1 METLTVVRSK
11 IEKAGLEC
19 YGRNARQPQTK
30 PRMASRT
37 SESVAVS
44 CIKRDRLGGYGITN
58 WNDTE
63 PKVGSAPGW
72 PRRCS
77 PESITNSGPPA
88 IHDVAIN
95 IWVLLGKTS

>member
-11 IEKAGLEC
+11 IEKAGIEC

-37 SESVAVS
+37 SESVPVS

-63 PKVGSAPGW
+63 PTSGLRQAGPGAVH
-72 PRRCS
+72 RRAS
-77 PESITNSGPPA
+77 RIRVPPPA

-95 IWVLLGKTS
+95 I